1 MNPLPT
7 SPVTADSSDSPQSR
21 TQGCADVVMNHHG
34 TGGTRGRRFVGDLFR
49 EAFSLDGAALLT
61 PIVDG
66 TTHDSALVDLQ
77 SSRVAVTTD
86 AYVVS
91 PLFFPGGNIGELA
104 VCGSINNLATIGALT
119 RAITATF
126 VLEEGLPLDDLRR
139 IVQSM
144 AQAARRANV
153 RLVAGDTKVVERGK
167 GDGVYVSVT
176 ALGTLPTSIP
186 WHPGCIR
193 AGDVILVSG
202 DIGRH
207 GAAVLS
213 ARAGREFRDAE
224 GRPLVSDVASLWP
237 CVSELL
243 GFMGALACLRDLTR
257 GGLGNALIEL
267 SEQAGLAF
275 EVEQARLPINPEV
288 AEACAALE
296 LDPMYVACEGRLV
309 VFARPES
316 AATVL
321 ERLRRF
327 HTEAAIVGKVQSDVE
342 PGVHLVET
350 SGTRRKL
357 DGEGADRLP
366 RIC

>member
-1 MNPLPT
+1 MSHV
-7 SPVTADSSDSPQSR
+7 SPHSSDSAPLA
-21 TQGCADVVMNHHG
+21 TEKCADVVMNHHG

-139 IVQSM
+139 IVESM
-144 AQAARRANV
+144 ATAARRANV

-167 GDGVYVSVT
+167 GDGVYVSIT

-186 WHPGCIR
+186 WHPGCIH

-213 ARAGREFRDAE
+213 ARAGKEFKDAQ
-224 GRPLVSDVASLWP
+224 GHPLMSDVTSLWP

-243 GFMGALACLRDLTR
+243 GFMGGIACLRDLTR

-275 EVEQARLPINPEV
+275 EVEQAKVPVNEAV
-288 AEACAALE
+288 VEACAAFE

-321 ERLRRF
+321 ERLQRF
-327 HTEAAIVGKVQSDVE
+327 HAEAAIVGRVLGDTTPRVDV
-342 PGVHLVET
+342 VAA
-350 SGTRRKL
+350 SGSRRKL

-366 RIC
+366 RVC